1 MNSQSKSKVWYP
13 ITICMTGVFLI
24 IISVLFLLSCSPKKP
39 TGILQIFFTGNM
51 AGNFE
56 PCGCKIPK
64 GGVARRATF
73 MEKQRIEGARELRI
87 DVGNFT
93 DLKADIGGI
102 TTDCIA
108 HSFKLLDYHVVGV
121 SRRELSFDI
130 AQMQRLENEYNL
142 PLVSANVLH
151 PITGNPMF
159 EPYRIINLSGMR
171 VACLGLTDEFYY
183 KFLENTDEA
192 PFDIQPVLEAAKIW
206 IPKAAQA
213 SDFLVILTDMN
224 YFEIDTLASRFP
236 EIDVVVTS
244 GVNPQPLKETV
255 YSGAIVVRTY
265 TMGYRG
271 TLLNIDFDKTTGD
284 TLIHRWISQTLTEDF
299 QSPVELLNFEKEC
312 KAKVT
317 AVTGE
322 EETTPEAD
330 H

>member
-1 MNSQSKSKVWYP
+1 MNPQSTSKVWSP
-13 ITICMTGVFLI
+13 ITICIPGVFLVI
-24 IISVLFLLSCSPKKP
+24 VSVLFLLSCSPKKS
-39 TGILQIFFTGNM
+39 TGVLQIFFTGNL

-64 GGVARRATF
+64 GGVARRVTF

-93 DLKADIGGI
+93 DLKSNIGGI
-102 TTDCIA
+102 TTECIA
-108 HSFKLLDYHVVGV
+108 HSFVLLDYHVVGV

-130 AQMQRLENEYNL
+130 TQLQRLANEYQI

-159 EPYRIINLSGMR
+159 EPYRIINLSGMK
-171 VACLGLTDEFYY
+171 VACLGFTDEFYY

-192 PFDIQPVLEAAKIW
+192 PFDIQPVYNAAEIW
-206 IPKAAQA
+206 VPKAAKA
-213 SDFLVILTDMN
+213 SDLLVILTDMN
-224 YFEIDTLASRFP
+224 YFKIDTLASHFP

-244 GVNPQPLKETV
+244 GVNPQAIKETV
-255 YSGAIVVRTY
+255 YSGAIVVRTF

-271 TLLNIDFDKTTGD
+271 TLLNIDFDKTMGD

-299 QSPVELLNFEKEC
+299 ESPAGLLNFEKEC

-330 H
+330 Q